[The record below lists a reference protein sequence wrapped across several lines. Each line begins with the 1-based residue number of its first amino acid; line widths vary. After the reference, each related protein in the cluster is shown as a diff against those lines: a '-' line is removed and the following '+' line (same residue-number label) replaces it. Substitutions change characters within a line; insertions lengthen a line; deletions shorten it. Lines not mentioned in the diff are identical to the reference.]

1 MTTFR
6 TLQEIILAA
15 HRNLPTPLW
24 DFITYGTESETT
36 VMRNRQAFDRLAL
49 RPDIMSDVRD
59 VDVTVPFLNQTL
71 RIPAI
76 LSPVGA
82 LKRFNEKGTAGAAK
96 ATAEFGT
103 MQIVSGVISDFED
116 IPRQS
121 SASLIYAVQG
131 DIELK
136 FPDDIARRAQDAGY
150 RAIAFVAEA
159 SYFSRRE
166 RDVHH
171 NLISSR
177 KSPASYAGYL
187 RDRRSSPPQ
196 VGNDMALAFDWKLLD
211 LLRSTCSLPL
221 ILKGVTTAADARR
234 AVDCGVDVVY
244 VSNHGG
250 RALDHALG
258 TASVLPEVV
267 DAVAGRATVIMDGGV
282 ARGTDILKAL
292 ALGAKAVCIGKLQAY
307 AFAAA
312 GDAGVLRL
320 LEILEEELVVSAG
333 LLGVSRLDQISA
345 RHVANADPV
354 YPPHPL
360 NPFPLVMERLGRA

>member
-6 TLQEIILAA
+6 TLQDIILAA
-15 HRNLPTPLW
+15 HRNLPAPMW

-49 RPDIMSDVRD
+49 RPDIMCDVRD
-59 VDVTVPFLNQTL
+59 VDVSVSFLNETL
-71 RIPAI
+71 RIPVI

-82 LKRFNEKGTAGAAK
+82 LKRFNGEGVVGAAH
-96 ATAEFGT
+96 AAAAFGT
-103 MQIVSGVISDFED
+103 MQIVSGVIPDFEE
-116 IPRQS
+116 IPGQS

-136 FPDDIARRAQDAGY
+136 FSDDIARRAQDAGY
-150 RAIAFVAEA
+150 KALAFVAEA
-159 SYFSRRE
+159 PYFSRRE

-171 NLISSR
+171 NLVSGR
-177 KSPASYAGYL
+177 KSPPSYAAYL
-187 RDRRSSPPQ
+187 RERRQSPPEA
-196 VGNDMALAFDWKLLD
+196 GKDLALAFDWKLLEG
-211 LLRSTCSLPL
+211 LKSACSLPL
-221 ILKGVTTAADARR
+221 IVKGVTTAADARR
-234 AVDCGVDVVY
+234 AVDCGADVIY

-267 DAVAGRATVIMDGGV
+267 DAVADRATVIIDGGI

-312 GDAGVLRL
+312 GSAGILRL
-320 LEILEEELVVSAG
+320 LEILEEELIVSAG
-333 LLGVSRLDQISA
+333 LLGVSRLDRISA
-345 RHVANADPV
+345 RHIAAAEPV

-360 NPFPLVMERLGRA
+360 NPFPLVMAKLRGR

>member
-6 TLQEIILAA
+6 TLQDIILAA
-15 HRNLPTPLW
+15 HRNLPAPLW

-49 RPDIMSDVRD
+49 RPDIMTDVRD
-59 VDVTVPFLNQTL
+59 VDVSISFLGETL
-71 RIPAI
+71 RIPVI

-82 LKRFNEKGTAGAAK
+82 LKRFNNEGVVGAAK
-96 ATAEFGT
+96 AAAEFGT
-103 MQIVSGVISDFED
+103 MQIVSGVIPDFEA
-116 IPRQS
+116 IPGES

-136 FPDDIARRAQDAGY
+136 FPDDIASRAQDAGY
-150 RAIAFVAEA
+150 KAIAFVAEA

-171 NLISSR
+171 NLVSGR
-177 KSPASYAGYL
+177 KSPASYAAYL
-187 RDRRSSPPQ
+187 SDRRMSPPQ
-196 VGNDMALAFDWKLLD
+196 AGQDLALAFDWKLLD
-211 LLRSTCSLPL
+211 LLRSTSSLPL
-221 ILKGVTTAADARR
+221 VVKGVTTGADAKR
-234 AVDCGVDVVY
+234 AIDCGADVIY

-258 TASVLPEVV
+258 AASALPEVV
-267 DAVAGRATVIMDGGV
+267 DAVAGRAPVIMDGGI
-282 ARGTDILKAL
+282 ARGSDILKAL

-307 AFAAA
+307 SFAAA
-312 GDAGVLRL
+312 GSAGVLRL

-333 LLGVSRLDQISA
+333 LLGVSRLDRISA
-345 RHVANADPV
+345 RHVATADPV
-354 YPPHPL
+354 YQPHPL